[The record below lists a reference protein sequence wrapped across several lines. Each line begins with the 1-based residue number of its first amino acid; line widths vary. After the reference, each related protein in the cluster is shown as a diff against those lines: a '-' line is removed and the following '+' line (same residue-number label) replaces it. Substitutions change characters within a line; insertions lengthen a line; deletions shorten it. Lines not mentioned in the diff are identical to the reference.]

1 MATIRSATKVSK
13 RSIKAAIKQARKSK
27 RSQRVV
33 RKPKLTRKRSKKGS
47 PTAAA
52 DSVASLASR
61 VQAEREQLFKA
72 LAIVECCKYASATL
86 LELSDFEFMVPVFE
100 AVCDL
105 LNTSAGE
112 LGRIADDYRQMD

>member
-1 MATIRSATKVSK
+1 MATIRSASKVSK
-13 RSIKAAIKQARKSK
+13 RSSNAASKQTRKSK
-27 RSQRVV
+27 RSQRAV
-33 RKPKLTRKRSKKGS
+33 REPGLSRKRSNKGPQS
-47 PTAAA
+47 SAI
-52 DSVASLASR
+52 DSVASLADR
-61 VQAEREQLFKA
+61 IQAEREQLFKA

-112 LGRIADDYRQMD
+112 LGRIADDYRQIS